1 METGGGGRLPR
12 HRSGEGVQALSRT
25 DCWIFG
31 RTFGSLSVCTG
42 PRCGSDRA
50 ACSTWTAI
58 RYGPHKG
65 IETIAYGIALS
76 IEENIMIK
84 SGIRPVHPAEILFEE
99 LMKPAEPPINANRL
113 ARALEVQAN
122 RITAVIKGQ
131 RGITGDTA
139 VRLATFFDTTS
150 EF

>member
-1 METGGGGRLPR
+1 
-12 HRSGEGVQALSRT
+12 
-25 DCWIFG
+25 
-31 RTFGSLSVCTG
+31 
-42 PRCGSDRA
+42 
-50 ACSTWTAI
+50 
-58 RYGPHKG
+58 
-65 IETIAYGIALS
+65 
-76 IEENIMIK
+76 MIK

-139 VRLATFFDTTS
+139 VRLAMLFDTTA
-150 EF
+150 EFWMNLQKTYELRLAEQALPGKVRKHIEQHRGALIPA